1 MIKQDILVCCSFTW
15 TIESPWCSQYNCN
28 WTLIKKCAS
37 YQLQSS
43 CYVICNFLR
52 ENKLRNITYV
62 LFSNMYIHPS
72 LLWRWFVHTLYRC
85 GIFLSLCAK
94 YSLYLLIWS
103 VMFVDLY
110 IWNCHW
116 LNDVQLSTWAC
127 YSIYQYIISFLFLNR
142 YPHL

>member
-94 YSLYLLIWS
+94 YRMLVFTYLISDVCWPIYLKLSLIKWCSAVYLSML
-103 VMFVDLY
+103 FYL
-110 IWNCHW
+110 
-116 LNDVQLSTWAC
+116 
-127 YSIYQYIISFLFLNR
+127 SIYNFIPFF
-142 YPHL
+142 